1 MSQTP
6 FDVLTDVAQGFVASS
21 ALGAVAEAG
30 VADALGDTPKTAQE
44 LAAATGTHAGALA
57 RILRVLSG
65 DGIFE
70 ARDGGYVHT
79 PASRL
84 LRKDHPQS
92 MRGYVLAV
100 MPVFWEPFAKIS
112 HSLATG
118 EPGLERIH
126 PEGFFAY
133 LAAHPDKARL
143 FDDAMTGK
151 ARGQVAGVVAS
162 YDFSRFG
169 TIADIGG
176 GRGHL
181 LQAVL
186 SAAPKAKGVLFD
198 LSHVTEAAKGIAS
211 ERIKLQAGDF
221 FKDAMPVADAYLI
234 MQVIHDWDDADATKI
249 LSGIRRACERKAAA
263 DRAADFRKAG
273 ARMGQRGGPV
283 HAGFSAQP
291 RADASRVSAIAGGRG
306 IPAGPRDRHR
316 TGHGDPGSLAGVT
329 RRGARRA
336 SPRMPSC

>member
-249 LSGIRRACERKAAA
+249 LSGIRRAAPANAKLLLIELLISERPEREWAKEV
-263 DRAADFRKAG
+263 DLFMLVFLHSRERTRAEYQQLLAG
-273 ARMGQRGGPV
+273 AGFRLDRVIDIGQGT
-283 HAGFSAQP
+283 
-291 RADASRVSAIAGGRG
+291 AI
-306 IPAGPRDRHR
+306 
-316 TGHGDPGSLAGVT
+316 LE
-329 RRGARRA
+329 A
-336 SPRMPSC
+336 SPV